1 MRLGIDWLTIRQP
14 NNGQFRPINDGK
26 VVRLDA
32 EGNQLWSTAKHL
44 SVEGSHSTNAQV
56 RVTEDLAELSFNP
69 ARWNRAHNVR
79 PISWDDALEI
89 ANDLMT
95 KIAGAPFTAGRIAHN
110 REGQKVYL
118 GAYVT
123 RLDACTNI
131 ATGNPEKAQALIRQ
145 LCATKLPNVKTTRKG
160 STVYFGQ
167 STKRRTRKAYV
178 KGDEIRANN
187 ASKKAVAAECDKL
200 GLVRMEV
207 KLKSDW
213 LRENGMRAIQS
224 ITQEKIQEAVVPQIK
239 EMKVE
244 APDDSLETLTV
255 TERGVLRMWQAG
267 DNPRQ
272 ILTDPTFYRH
282 RKNIK
287 EKTGYDIADDTIT
300 PFRKPRE
307 VIYIREL
314 TDEEYDRID
323 AAAERDLKEA

>member
-1 MRLGIDWLTIRQP
+1 MFGIDWLTIRQP

-32 EGNQLWSTAKHL
+32 EGNQLWATAKHL

-79 PISWDDALEI
+79 PIGWDDALEI

-110 REGQKVYL
+110 REGQKVYS
-118 GAYVT
+118 GAHVT
-123 RLDACTNI
+123 RVDVCKNMS
-131 ATGNPEKAQALIRQ
+131 TGSPEKAKALIRQ
-145 LCATKLPNVKTTRKG
+145 LCATKLPNVKTSRKG

-167 STKRRTRKAYV
+167 SSKRRTRKAYV

-224 ITQEKIQEAVVPQIK
+224 ITQEKVEEAVMPQIR
-239 EMKVE
+239 EME
-244 APDDSLETLTV
+244 IDTPEENLEHLTA
-255 TERGVLRMWQAG
+255 TEIGVLSMWKAG
-267 DNPRQ
+267 HDPR
-272 ILTDPTFYRH
+272 DYYKHSAFYKH